1 MKKTNF
7 KEQQQ
12 SNSSISYIDD
22 LWQRVCNRLKS
33 RGIKRKDITSLIREA
48 RAARKTALK

>member
-1 MKKTNF
+1 MKKTDF

-22 LWQRVCNRLKS
+22 LWQRVGNKLKS
-33 RGIKRKDITSLIREA
+33 RGVKRKDIKSQICEVRTVK
-48 RAARKTALK
+48 KTASK